1 MPGTKPGKLEQ
12 RMQSL
17 HKRRAGRKEN
27 REPTSVAYVHD
38 GRTCVG
44 HVIGKGP
51 AGFEAFDR
59 EDKSLGLFKTQAE
72 AAAALPGG
80 EP

>member
-1 MPGTKPGKLEQ
+1 M
-12 RMQSL
+12 RSL
-17 HKRRAGRKEN
+17 HNRRAGRKEN
-27 REPTSVAYVHD
+27 REPSSFAYVHD

-44 HVIGKGP
+44 HVIGRGP
-51 AGFEAFDR
+51 TGFEAFDR

-72 AAAALPGG
+72 AARALPGS